1 MELQEKWVCSILVYL
16 SLSLS
21 LSLFFSFS
29 LSLSLSF
36 SCVYGRVHVCVY
48 VCVPLILYYIALI
61 YNWYNNYFYSTCV
74 SLYKI
79 QATIL
84 GVCCPAE

>member
-1 MELQEKWVCSILVYL
+1 MELQEKWVYSILYLFLSLYLSFSPSLYL
-16 SLSLS
+16 SLFLVC
-21 LSLFFSFS
+21 L
-29 LSLSLSF
+29 
-36 SCVYGRVHVCVY
+36 CYGRVYVCVY